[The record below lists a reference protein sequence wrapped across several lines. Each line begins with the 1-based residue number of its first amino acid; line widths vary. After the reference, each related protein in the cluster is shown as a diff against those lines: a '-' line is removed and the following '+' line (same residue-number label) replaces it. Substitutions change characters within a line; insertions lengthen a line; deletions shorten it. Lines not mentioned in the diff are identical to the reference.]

1 MAVIPAASAM
11 DAAGNMG
18 GIRPDGIYFIRDG
31 ELKFYPWDQLGGG
44 GGTAGN
50 GLPAGGNIGDVLVK
64 TGAADYAAGWAPQ
77 AGLEIHS
84 YEMVRSGSKLTVD
97 IPADV
102 FNAGKMFLIDGVSGD
117 CHMLAT
123 IMTADSLEAGNYFVT
138 TDGVR
143 YEYTGAITDNGDS
156 VSVVFT
162 LQDKKDWVK
171 GTTSGGTVFFPTD
184 LTAVMHVLSA
194 AVATQ
199 GPQGERGAPGAQG
212 PAGQGVP
219 AGGTKGQMLAK
230 TGNGDYETAWQD
242 APAGET
248 YEWVKVADIPVTQ
261 LTFDVTTA
269 YSRASATIDID
280 RYPTKA
286 DTECYLTLKSGGKYA
301 GNGYNP
307 FSGKTLNCLAILG
320 SNANII
326 SVEVDY
332 FGDKALGRAPQLTF
346 SFQGAGSEAPSY
358 VSQGII
364 YGEFWVKVRRTNET
378 ETADT

>member
-31 ELKFYPWDQLGGG
+31 ELKFYPWDQLGGGG

-84 YEMVRSGSKLTVD
+84 YEMTLSPDNETLSVA
-97 IPADV
+97 IPADI
-102 FNAGKMFLIDGVSGD
+102 FSAGKLFLLDGVTSGY
-117 CHMLAT
+117 HVFST
-123 IMTADSLEAGNYFVT
+123 VMTGDSLEAKNQFFTNNGNLY
-138 TDGVR
+138 G
-143 YEYTGAITDNGDS
+143 
-156 VSVVFT
+156 FT
-162 LQDKKDWVK
+162 
-171 GTTSGGTVFFPTD
+171 GTVTEAGDVVNVSLVYDTSEALGGDFLSGDFPSD
-184 LTAVMHVLSA
+184 LTAIMHVLSA
-194 AVATQ
+194 ATATQ
-199 GPQGERGAPGAQG
+199 GPQGEKGAPGARG

-219 AGGTKGQMLAK
+219 AGGTKGQVLAK
-230 TGNGDYETAWQD
+230 TGPADYETAWED
-242 APAGET
+242 APSGES

-261 LTFDVTTA
+261 LTFDVTQY
-269 YSRASATIDID
+269 YSRANATIDVD
-280 RYPTKA
+280 RYPTN
-286 DTECYLTLKSGGKYA
+286 DDVECYLALKSGGKYA

-307 FSGKTLNCLAILG
+307 FSGKELNCLAILG
-320 SNANII
+320 SNANIL

-332 FGDKALGRAPQLTF
+332 FGNHALGRTPQLVF
-346 SFQGAGSEAPSY
+346 SFLGAGNTAPSY

-364 YGEFWVKVRRTNET
+364 TGEFWVKVKHTNET
-378 ETADT
+378 

>member
-64 TGAADYAAGWAPQ
+64 TGAADYAAGWSPQ

-84 YEMVRSGSKLTVD
+84 YEMTRSGSMLTVD

-117 CHMLAT
+117 YHILST
-123 IMTADSLEAGNYFVT
+123 IMTADGLEAGNYFVT
-138 TDGVR
+138 SAGIR
-143 YEYTGAITDNGDS
+143 FEYTGAITDNGDS

-162 LQDKKDWVK
+162 LQGRKDWVS
-171 GTTSGGTVFFPTD
+171 GSTSGGTIFFPSD
-184 LTAVMHVLSA
+184 LTAIMHVLSA
-194 AVATQ
+194 ATAT
-199 GPQGERGAPGAQG
+199 QGERGPDGERG

-219 AGGTKGQMLAK
+219 AGGTKGQVLAK
-230 TGNGDYETAWQD
+230 TGPADYETAWED
-242 APAGET
+242 APAGES

-261 LTFDVTTA
+261 LTFDVTQY
-269 YSRASATIDID
+269 YSRARATIDVD
-280 RYPTKA
+280 RYPTN
-286 DTECYLTLKSGGKYA
+286 DDVECYLALKSGGNYA

-307 FSGKTLNCLAILG
+307 FSGKELNCLAILG
-320 SNANII
+320 SNANIL

-332 FGDKALGRAPQLTF
+332 FGDHALGRTPQLVF
-346 SFQGAGSEAPSY
+346 SFLGAGNTAPSY

-364 YGEFWVKVRRTNET
+364 TGEFWVKVKHTNET
-378 ETADT
+378 

>member
-84 YEMVRSGSKLTVD
+84 YDMVRSGNELTVD

-102 FNAGKMFLIDGVSGD
+102 FNSGKMFLIDGVSGD

-138 TDGVR
+138 SAGVR

-162 LQDKKDWVK
+162 LDGMKDWVS
-171 GTTSGGTVFFPTD
+171 GTTSGGTIFYPSD
-184 LTAVMHVLSA
+184 LTAIMHVLSA
-194 AVATQ
+194 ATATQ
-199 GPQGERGAPGAQG
+199 GPQGEKG

-219 AGGTKGQMLAK
+219 SGGTKGQMLAK
-230 TGNGDYETAWQD
+230 TGDADYETAWED
-242 APAGET
+242 APSAET

-261 LTFDVTTA
+261 LTFDVTKY
-269 YSRASATIDID
+269 YSRARVTIKVD
-280 RYPTKA
+280 RYPTN
-286 DTECYLTLKSGGKYA
+286 DDVECYLALKSGGDYA

-320 SNANII
+320 SNANIM

-332 FGDKALGRAPQLTF
+332 QENSAIGVTPQLAF
-346 SFQGAGSEAPSY
+346 KFNGAGSGAPSY
-358 VSQGII
+358 ISKGII
-364 YGEFWVKVRRTNET
+364 NGEFWVKVRHTNEA
-378 ETADT
+378 ETVDA